1 MNTET
6 VEREDRFSALDTF
19 ARESESRRGGDV
31 VATSPF
37 QTPTDR
43 VFGAQAVAVFRDESK
58 VLGKLKF
65 LAAAAGTDWY
75 YRFPVRNKRENRIDW
90 IEGPSIKLANDL
102 ARLYGNCDLDVR
114 VQDLGNSWLFY
125 ARFLDLET
133 GFSLVRPFQ
142 QQKGAGKIGGGDDA
156 RRLDIA
162 FQIGTSKALRNVT
175 VNALQT
181 FADFAFEEAKQ
192 GLVDKI
198 GKDLPKWRNATA
210 ERLREHVDIAR
221 VEAIIGRKAAEWLAP
236 DIARVIAMMKA
247 VQDGMASLDDTFP
260 PIQAVG
266 DGAAADQKSAV
277 DDFAKTETKDQKSDA
292 STSSP
297 AGAGASGKQSTP
309 TADEAKPSPDN
320 APPSGD
326 GTNSNS
332 AQTRNHAAETT
343 SAEKPSGQDRPEG
356 KATSGHTPGPDVAD
370 PITQARAKGIEARK
384 KGLSRKAVPAEFRN
398 DEQKLQAYLD
408 GFDTGEEG

>member
-19 ARESESRRGGDV
+19 ARETETRRGGDV
-31 VATSPF
+31 IPMSPF
-37 QTPTDR
+37 QAPTDR
-43 VFGAQAVAVFRDESK
+43 VFGAQAVAVFRDEAK
-58 VLGKLKF
+58 VLSKLKF

-75 YRFPVRNKRENRIDW
+75 YRFPVKNRKENRTDW

-198 GKDLPKWRNATA
+198 GKDLPKWRKGTA
-210 ERLREHVDIAR
+210 DRLAEHLDVAR
-221 VEAIIGRKAAEWLAP
+221 VEAVVGRVVAEWLAP

-260 PIQAVG
+260 PLQPAG
-266 DGAAADQKSAV
+266 DGAGPDESSSM
-277 DDFAKTETKDQKSDA
+277 DDFANGDSKDKKSDA
-292 STSSP
+292 GTSSP
-297 AGAGASGKQSTP
+297 AGADASKQTVP
-309 TADEAKPSPDN
+309 PADEVKPSPDN
-320 APPSGD
+320 TSRSGD

-332 AQTRNHAAETT
+332 AHTRNHAAETT
-343 SAEKPSGQDRPEG
+343 RAETSGQDDPES
-356 KATSGHTPGPDVAD
+356 KAASVDTPASDAAD
-370 PITQARAKGIEARK
+370 PIAQARARGIEARK
-384 KGLSRKAVPAEFRN
+384 RGMSRKAAPAEFRN